1 MKLTDFDYHLPPD
14 RIAQSPLQQRDASRL
29 LVVDRDT
36 FAFHHIQFSQIG
48 EYLPSNTVLVLNDT
62 KVIPARLI
70 GHKIGTGGKIEL
82 LLIREKEQ
90 DTWEVLAK
98 PRRSLRIGT
107 QVAFGNS
114 KLIAEVL
121 AKPDDGHC
129 IVRFDYDP
137 NDAFLSIL
145 ADVGMMPL
153 PPYIRRPPNAE
164 DKVRYQSVYAASEGA
179 IAAPTAGLHFT
190 QELLAELKSNG
201 IEIATL
207 TLHVGPG
214 TFQPVKVENIQTHK
228 MHAEYIH
235 LTEAEANR
243 ICTARDAGAKIVA
256 IGTTVVRSLET
267 AGVTGT
273 VCPYSGYSELFIYPG
288 HQFNVVDALVTNFHL
303 PKSTLLM
310 LVSAFAGRDLIQ
322 KAYQEALQHNYRFYS
337 YGDAML
343 IL

>member
-1 MKLTDFDYHLPPD
+1 MKLTDFNYDLPPD

-36 FAFHHIQFSQIG
+36 CDFHHIQFSQIG
-48 EYLPSNTVLVLNDT
+48 EYLPDNALLVLNDT

-70 GHKIGTGGKIEL
+70 GNKSGTGGKIEL
-82 LLIREKEQ
+82 LLIREKEA
-90 DTWEVLAK
+90 DIWEVLAK
-98 PRRSLRIGT
+98 PRRSLQIGT
-107 QVAFGNS
+107 QIVFGNGN
-114 KLIAEVL
+114 LTAEVL
-121 AKPDDGHC
+121 EKPESGHC
-129 IVRFDYDP
+129 IVRFNYSGTFS
-137 NDAFLSIL
+137 AIL
-145 ADVGMMPL
+145 ADVGNMPL

-164 DKVRYQSVYAASEGA
+164 DKVRYQSVYATTEGA

-190 QELLAELKSNG
+190 QELLEDLKNSG
-201 IEIATL
+201 IETATL

-214 TFQPVKVENIQTHK
+214 TFQPVKVEDIQTHK

-235 LTEAEANR
+235 LTETEANR
-243 ICTARDAGAKIVA
+243 IRIAREGSTKIVA

-267 AGVTGT
+267 AGATGS
-273 VCPYSGYSELFIYPG
+273 VQPYSGYSELFIYPG
-288 HQFNVVDALVTNFHL
+288 YQFNVVDALVTNFHL

-343 IL
+343 II

>member
-14 RIAQSPLQQRDASRL
+14 RIAQSPLQRRDASRL

-36 FAFHHIQFSQIG
+36 CAIHHTQFSEIG
-48 EYLPSNTVLVLNDT
+48 KYLPDDAVLVLNDT

-70 GHKIGTGGKIEL
+70 GRKSGTGGKIEL
-82 LLIREKEQ
+82 LLIREKEP
-90 DTWEVLAK
+90 DVYEVLAK
-98 PRRSLRIGT
+98 PRRNLRIGT
-107 QVAFGNS
+107 QVVFGNS
-114 KLIAEVL
+114 ALTAEVL

-129 IVRFDYDP
+129 IVRFNYDG
-137 NDAFLSIL
+137 AFSDIL
-145 ADVGMMPL
+145 ADVGTMPL
-153 PPYIRRPPNAE
+153 PPYIRHPPNAE
-164 DKVRYQSVYAASEGA
+164 DKVRYQSVYAATAGA

-190 QELLAELKSNG
+190 QELLEELKDNG
-201 IEIATL
+201 IEIAML

-235 LTEAEANR
+235 LADTEANR
-243 ICTARDAGAKIVA
+243 IRTAREAGRKIVA

-267 AGVTGT
+267 AGTTGT
-273 VCPYSGYSELFIYPG
+273 VQPYNGYSELFIYPG
-288 HQFNVVDALVTNFHL
+288 HRFNAVDALVTNFHL

-310 LVSAFAGRDLIQ
+310 LVSAFAGKKLIQ
-322 KAYQEALQHNYRFYS
+322 QAYQVALQQNYRFYS

-343 IL
+343 IF